1 MPDEKVYRLTGGY
14 NRNIMAKL
22 GLIFAYQDIMD
33 TAEKVLPE
41 TEDEIVYKNVVK
53 TTEAVEAA
61 RRAAEAGADIVICRG
76 YQAVLI
82 KQFTNIPV
90 VELRLHVQEVG
101 LLIKKAKEIV
111 KTERPRIG
119 LIVFKN
125 MLCDTSCMDELFGV
139 ELKTADIIRT
149 EEIMGAVREMAQEGV
164 DIFIGGASVCDAA
177 SDMGYPALLYNSS
190 EESIREAVREADRM
204 AYAMEVEKSNEAQFA
219 TFLDTT
225 FNGIIKINAEGRIT
239 TVNRPVEDILGRNGE
254 DVVGQPVCGVFPEF
268 DETMIKNILD
278 GKSESYTVSV
288 NLRRQAWILLMAP
301 IQYEDTITGAILS
314 LQKLSENIRRK
325 DDPRRGIY
333 LGGYRAEHEFR
344 DFYTE
349 DATMK
354 QQLEL
359 AKRYALSDSPV
370 LIYGETGTEYA
381 ALAEAVH
388 NNSSRR
394 NEPFIVVD
402 LGAIAPEEQMRE
414 LFGGQMNCTEEGE
427 DGRQTQGTAIMRANH
442 GTLFIK
448 RIDCMIPPVQDQI
461 LRIMHTDISPRTGYR
476 NEDSLVVRL
485 IAYTNAR
492 ISSLVKQGKFSPEL
506 YYQLQSLIVEIPS
519 LNMRPKDLS
528 ACFDRF
534 FDEFNKKYNRYLV
547 CTKGAKERILKL
559 SWEGNLQQLRGFC
572 ERLVITAEKRSVD
585 EVAIQ
590 QLYDS
595 LYPRLRTFDGDE
607 KVVIYRTPEAD
618 EIEKL
623 LEEHHGNRK
632 EVAARLGISTTTLWR
647 RMKKYGVE

>member
-1 MPDEKVYRLTGGY
+1 
-14 NRNIMAKL
+14 MAKL
-22 GLIFAYQDIMD
+22 GLIFPYQDIMD

-41 TEDEIVYKNVVK
+41 TENEIVYKKVVQ

-61 RRAAEAGADIVICRG
+61 RRAAEAGADIIICRG
-76 YQAVLI
+76 YQAVLR
-82 KQFTNIPV
+82 KQYTNIPV

-101 LLIKKAKEIV
+101 LLLKKAKEII
-111 KTERPRIG
+111 KNKRPRVG

-125 MLCDTSCMDELFGV
+125 MLCDMSCMDELFGV

-149 EEIMGAVREMAQEGV
+149 EEVMAAVREMADEGV
-164 DIFIGGASVCDAA
+164 DIFIGGASVCDVAN
-177 SDMGYPALLYNSS
+177 DMGYPALLYNSS
-190 EESIREAVREADRM
+190 EESVREALREADRM
-204 AYAMEVEKSNEAQFA
+204 AYAMDVEKSNEAQFE
-219 TFLDTT
+219 TVLDTT
-225 FNGIIKINAEGRIT
+225 FNGIIKVNAEGNIT
-239 TVNRPVEDILGRNGE
+239 TINRPVEDIIGKSIE
-254 DVVGQPVCGVFPEF
+254 DVAGLSVCEVFPEF

-301 IQYEDTITGAILS
+301 IQYEETITGAILS

-325 DDPRRGIY
+325 DDPRRGII
-333 LGGYRAEHEFR
+333 LGGYKAGHEFR

-349 DATMK
+349 DPMMK
-354 QQLEL
+354 EQLEL

-381 ALAEAVH
+381 AVAEAIH

-402 LGAIAPEEQMRE
+402 LGAMDPEDQMSE
-414 LFGGQMNCTEEGE
+414 LFGSHMNSLEEGE
-427 DGRQTQGTAIMRANH
+427 NSQETQGSAIMRANH

-448 RIDCMIPPVQDQI
+448 RIDAMILPVQDQM
-461 LRIMHTDISPRTGYR
+461 LRIMHTDISPRTGPR
-476 NEDSLVVRL
+476 GEDSLVVRV

-492 ISSLVKQGKFSPEL
+492 IGSLVKQGKFSPEL
-506 YYQLQSLIVEIPS
+506 FYQLQSLIVEIPS

-534 FDEFNKKYNRYLV
+534 FSEFNKKYNRYLV
-547 CTKGAKERILKL
+547 YTKGAMERIRNLT
-559 SWEGNLQQLRGFC
+559 WEGNLQQLRGFC
-572 ERLVITAEKRSVD
+572 ERLILTADKRSVD

-590 QLYDS
+590 RLYDS
-595 LYPRLRTFDGDE
+595 LYPKVKTFNGDE
-607 KVVIYRTPEAD
+607 KVVIYRSPEAD

-623 LEEHHGNRK
+623 LEENHGNRK

>member
-1 MPDEKVYRLTGGY
+1 
-14 NRNIMAKL
+14 MAKL
-22 GLIFAYQDIMD
+22 GLIFPYQDIMD

-41 TEDEIVYKNVVK
+41 TENDIVYKKVVK

-82 KQFTNIPV
+82 KQFTNIPI
-90 VELRLHVQEVG
+90 VELRLHAQEVG
-101 LLIKKAKEIV
+101 FLLKKAKEII

-125 MLCDTSCMDELFGV
+125 MLCDTSGMDELFGV

-149 EEIMGAVREMAQEGV
+149 EEIIDAVREMADEGV
-164 DIFIGGASVCDAA
+164 DLFIGGASVCDIAN
-177 SDMGYPALLYNSS
+177 DMGYPALLYNSS
-190 EESIREAVREADRM
+190 EESVREALREADRM
-204 AYAMEVEKSNEAQFA
+204 AYAMEVEKNNEAQFE
-219 TFLDTT
+219 TILDTT
-225 FNGIIKINAEGRIT
+225 FNGIIKVNSEGNIT
-239 TVNRPVEDILGRNGE
+239 TINHPVEDITGRSAE
-254 DVVGQPVCGVFPEF
+254 DVVGLPVCEVFPEF
-268 DETMIKNILD
+268 DETMIRNILE

-288 NLRRQAWILLMAP
+288 NLRRQAWILLIAP
-301 IQYEDTITGAILS
+301 IQYQDTITGAILS

-333 LGGYRAEHEFR
+333 LGGYKADHEFR

-354 QQLEL
+354 EQLEL

-370 LIYGETGTEYA
+370 LIYGETGTEYD
-381 ALAEAVH
+381 ALAEAIH

-402 LGAIAPEEQMRE
+402 LGAVAPEDQMRE
-414 LFGGQMNCTEEGE
+414 LFGEQMNSSEEG
-427 DGRQTQGTAIMRANH
+427 DNGRETQGAAVMRANH

-448 RIDCMIPPVQDQI
+448 RIDCMTLPVQDQM
-461 LRIMHTDISPRTGYR
+461 LRIMHTDISPRTGPR
-476 NEDSLVVRL
+476 GEDSLVVRV

-492 ISSLVKQGKFSPEL
+492 IGSLVKQGKFSPEL
-506 YYQLQSLIVEIPS
+506 FYQLQSLIVEIPS

-534 FDEFNKKYNRYLV
+534 FSEFNKKYNRYLV
-547 CTKGAKERILKL
+547 YTKGAMERIRNLT
-559 SWEGNLQQLRGFC
+559 WEGNLQQLRGFC
-572 ERLVITAEKRSVD
+572 ERLILTADKRSVD

-590 QLYDS
+590 RLYDS
-595 LYPRLRTFDGDE
+595 LYPKVKTFNGDE
-607 KVVIYRTPEAD
+607 KVVIYRSPEAD

-623 LEEHHGNRK
+623 LEENHGNRK